1 MIDKIKGEL
10 RVFVMEHG
18 KGKSKRK
25 LYNACLGSASNED
38 GEYVNWYVL
47 LNFSNKVKK
56 QIPDKKD
63 GKYFDI
69 VVKEAW
75 FSPDR
80 DKEDNVR
87 IVLFV
92 NKATVVDVKKDE
104 EEEEEDE

>member
-10 RVFVMEHG
+10 RVFVRVKET
-18 KGKSKRK
+18 KKKKRI
-25 LYNACLGSASNED
+25 LYNACLGSSSNED

-63 GKYFDI
+63 GAYFDM

-75 FSPDR
+75 FSPYR
-80 DKEDNVR
+80 DKDDNVR

-92 NKATVVDVKKDE
+92 NKATIVDVKDE
-104 EEEEEDE
+104 EDDE

>member
-10 RVFVMEHG
+10 KVFVRFHG
-18 KGKSKRK
+18 TKKKQRI
-25 LYNACLGSASNED
+25 LYNACLGSAKDED
-38 GEYVNWYVL
+38 DEWVNWYVL
-47 LNFSNKVKK
+47 LNFSKNVKK
-56 QIPDKKD
+56 KLPDKKD
-63 GKYFDI
+63 GESFDI

-75 FSPDR
+75 FSPYR

-104 EEEEEDE
+104 EEEEDE

>member
-10 RVFVMEHG
+10 RVFVREHG

-25 LYNACLGSASNED
+25 LYNACLGSTKDED
-38 GEYVNWYVL
+38 DEWVNWYVL
-47 LNFSNKVKK
+47 LNFSNNVKK
-56 QIPDKKD
+56 KLPDKKD
-63 GKYFDI
+63 GKSFDI

-75 FSPDR
+75 FSPYR

-104 EEEEEDE
+104 EEEDE

>member
-10 RVFVMEHG
+10 RVFVRVKET
-18 KGKSKRK
+18 KKKKRV
-25 LYNACLGSASNED
+25 LYNACLGSAKDED
-38 GEYVNWYVL
+38 DEYVNWYVL

-56 QIPDKKD
+56 QIPNKKD
-63 GKYFDI
+63 GESFDI

-75 FSPDR
+75 FSPYR

-104 EEEEEDE
+104 EEEEDE

>member
-10 RVFVMEHG
+10 RVFVREHG

-25 LYNACLGSASNED
+25 LYNACLGSAKDED
-38 GEYVNWYVL
+38 DEWVNWYVL
-47 LNFSNKVKK
+47 LNFSKIVKK
-56 QIPDKKD
+56 KLPDKKD
-63 GKYFDI
+63 GESFDI

-75 FSPDR
+75 FSPYR

-92 NKATVVDVKKDE
+92 NKATIVDVKDE
-104 EEEEEDE
+104 EDDE

>member
-10 RVFVMEHG
+10 RVFVRVKEI
-18 KGKSKRK
+18 KKKKRV

-63 GKYFDI
+63 GEYFDI

-75 FSPDR
+75 FSPYR

-92 NKATVVDVKKDE
+92 NKATIVDVKDE
-104 EEEEEDE
+104 EDDE